1 MSDQQENLGS
11 FFKENARLVKEYV
24 ETRLEVYRLRMIRL
38 AARSAGFLIW
48 FVISLFLV
56 FLLIIFSGIV
66 LSLWLSD
73 ITGSFIAGFG
83 ITTLILFILILLL
96 TAFRKAL
103 FINPIIRS
111 FIRKQ
116 EEEKN
121 EENTE

>member
-11 FFKENARLVKEYV
+11 FFKENARLVKEYF
-24 ETRLEVYRLRMIRL
+24 ETRLEVYRLRMIRF
-38 AARSAGFLIW
+38 AAKSAGYLIW

-73 ITGSFIAGFG
+73 ITGSYITGFG
-83 ITTLILFILILLL
+83 LTTLILLVMILLL
-96 TAFRKAL
+96 TLFRKAL
-103 FINPIIRS
+103 FINPIIRL

-116 EEEKN
+116 EEGET
-121 EENTE
+121 EEDKE

>member
-73 ITGSFIAGFG
+73 ITGSYIAGFG

-121 EENTE
+121 EENKE

>member
-73 ITGSFIAGFG
+73 ITGSYIAGFG